1 MLTARS
7 CKTGGSFSAHLIRL
21 VKAGIRMGL
30 GLAASAAEAGF
41 SDQSHM
47 NRCFRKVMGMT
58 PGTFAAG
65 VRTPGN
71 C

>member
-1 MLTARS
+1 MV
-7 CKTGGSFSAHLIRL
+7 RL
-21 VKAGIRMGL
+21 VKAGIRMGP

-41 SDQSHM
+41 SYQSHM

-65 VRTPGN
+65 VRTPVN